1 MIINNG
7 IINIGDNNKISS
19 DIINYQI
26 LEEELLILLDYVQDK
41 EEINKALKYAS
52 EKDEKGLKSVL
63 KKVGKESIKMIRKLG
78 LVALEKYIEN
88 IFSR

>member
-41 EEINKALKYAS
+41 EEINKAIKYAS